1 MERIK
6 EIILDTAE
14 ETLGRKKGKKAK
26 PWLSSQVFELSAQ
39 KKKAR
44 ISNDT
49 KQYKKLKSEIQR
61 KVRADKRVWLEE
73 QCQLIGEYDR
83 KHKSKAMFKQIKKAK
98 KKTINSSQ
106 LPIKNKNKETLIEKE
121 EIMCRWREYG
131 QDLFCLPEGDTQ
143 IAESVDPPPILIP
156 PEPPPLLDEVE
167 DAIKSLSRG
176 KSPGLDNLPAE
187 LIKAS
192 DTFGKKMHSLTH
204 KENLGNM

>member
-1 MERIK
+1 MKNIK
-6 EIILDTAE
+6 KIYLDTAE
-14 ETLGRKKGKKAK
+14 KTLGRKKGKKAK

-44 ISNDT
+44 VMNNRE
-49 KQYKKLKSEIQR
+49 QYKKIKSEIQR
-61 KVRADKRVWLEE
+61 KVRADKRAWLEE

-131 QDLFCLPEGDTQ
+131 QELFCLPEGDTQ
-143 IAESVDPPPILIP
+143 VLESDDAPTIPIP
-156 PEPPPLLDEVE
+156 PEPPPLFDEIE

-176 KSPGLDNLPAE
+176 
-187 LIKAS
+187 
-192 DTFGKKMHSLTH
+192 
-204 KENLGNM
+204 